1 MNYCTAPP
9 HFPACS
15 VCGMRR
21 TLCPKCMPRLPLSKL
36 NAASFFMMIPP
47 SPLPSSKSFP
57 LICPEIVVRDGM
69 MVRSSLHPSRER
81 SPVVGPFG
89 AMGSN
94 IDVELTALLKGRWT
108 SAIEVDL
115 PPAHFI
121 GARSAISWSTSTSV
135 IFSGCSCQQMT
146 VGSPHILLGNCYN

>member
-1 MNYCTAPP
+1 
-9 HFPACS
+9 
-15 VCGMRR
+15 
-21 TLCPKCMPRLPLSKL
+21 
-36 NAASFFMMIPP
+36 
-47 SPLPSSKSFP
+47 
-57 LICPEIVVRDGM
+57 M

-94 IDVELTALLKGRWT
+94 IDVELTALLKGSWT

-115 PPAHFI
+115 PLAHFI

-135 IFSGCSCQQMT
+135 IFSGCSFQQMA
-146 VGSPHILLGNCYN
+146 VCHSLVLLGN